1 MEQYVMENRILTN
14 ENSINI
20 GKFANIINKQH
31 IISYGEEGAANT
43 LESVSQIF
51 KSTQIQLF
59 DQSKN
64 NNVLLVG
71 KVQSGKTSNLEMFT
85 ALAFDNG
92 YNMVIIYGG
101 YDKSL
106 LKQTKDRFADIYGI
120 TTEPT
125 WENDDA
131 VIFSTDDRASLANLD
146 GEIVSGFI
154 SRKKPIILVS
164 MKRPDAMRKINKLL
178 KKLNKDIHAFVIDDE
193 GDQASLNTS
202 RDKQNDASATYKEI
216 CEIKNILNDPLYLSV
231 TATPQ
236 ANIFLNEYS
245 KLIPD
250 SIRLIS
256 PANGYCGAEVFHLEE
271 DKTEIINPDHT
282 KLDEGQLPE
291 SIKDAINYY
300 ILASAI
306 KRKINHKYNEY
317 SDMIIHSYR
326 NTDPHMNIYTCV
338 KGYIDSFK
346 DLILHNEPDLVL
358 RYKELEKCYQQYF
371 DNQICDK
378 YPITDLFSDINDIV
392 TKIYIILK
400 NAKGHDTQ
408 VNEKLRY
415 NKIYIGGDLLQRGIT
430 FKHLITTYFT
440 RWPNDGGNMDT
451 NLQRARWFGYRSPY
465 IKICKNFMT
474 EDICEE
480 FTNLAEIELDLWE
493 QFNFVQNGEFAI
505 DDILIKSNNTKQKPT
520 RSNVV
525 KYEKISFTNLWLKQ
539 RNCIFDK
546 KQIANNNSLIE
557 NLMNNINLKPTS
569 KGRRDNGTSAY
580 YGLISKDI
588 IVDLIKSTDAVFDI
602 NPFDKNSLI
611 KHLDEITEIPLIIM
625 AKDKDKPRERALYPN
640 SMRIKVLH
648 QGADSKD
655 KDKVIYEGDSSVII
669 DRNRINIQVHKI
681 MPVEKNAGP
690 AKPLPELIQYMFAF
704 YLPKQGIYFKKG

>member
-1 MEQYVMENRILTN
+1 MEQYVIKNRTLVE
-14 ENSINI
+14 ENSIKI
-20 GKFANIINKQH
+20 DRFAKLINQKH
-31 IISYGEEGAANT
+31 IESYGEEGAINT
-43 LESVSQIF
+43 LDSVSQIF
-51 KSTQIQLF
+51 KSTQLQLS
-59 DQSKN
+59 DPVKN

-120 TTEPT
+120 TTDPT

-131 VIFSTDDRASLANLD
+131 VIFSTDDRASLSNLD

-178 KKLNKDIHAFVIDDE
+178 KKLNTDIRAFVIDDE

-216 CEIKNILNDPLYLSV
+216 CEIKTILNDPLYLSV

-236 ANIFLNEYS
+236 ANIFLNDYS
-245 KLIPD
+245 ELRPD

-256 PANGYCGAEVFHLEE
+256 PANGYCGAETFHLEE
-271 DKTEIINPDHT
+271 DKTEIMTPDHT

-300 ILASAI
+300 ILASAV
-306 KRKINHKYNEY
+306 KRKVNHKYNEY
-317 SDMIIHSYR
+317 SDMVIHSYR
-326 NTDPHMNIYTCV
+326 NTDPHKTIYTCV
-338 KGYIDSFK
+338 RGYIDAFK
-346 DLILHNEPDLVL
+346 DLILHKEPDLTL
-358 RYKELEKCYQQYF
+358 KYKELEKCYKQYF
-371 DNQICDK
+371 DIEIRDK
-378 YPITDLFSDINDIV
+378 YPITELFNDINDIV
-392 TKIYIILK
+392 NKIYIILK

-408 VNEKLRY
+408 VNENLRY

-474 EDICEE
+474 ADICEE

-493 QFNFVQNGEFAI
+493 QFNFVQNGELAI
-505 DDILIKSNNTKQKPT
+505 DDILLQSNNTKQKPT

-525 KYEKISFTNLWLKQ
+525 KFEKISFTSLWLKQ

-546 KQIANNNSLIE
+546 KQIENNNSLIE
-557 NLMNNINLKPTS
+557 NLFNNITLKPTS
-569 KGRRDNGTSAY
+569 KGRRDNETSAY
-580 YGLISKDI
+580 YDVISKDI
-588 IVDLIKSTDAVFDI
+588 IVDLIKKTDAIFDI
-602 NPFDKNSLI
+602 PPFEKNPLI
-611 KHLDEITEIPLIIM
+611 KYLDGIDEIPLIVI
-625 AKDKDKPRERALYPN
+625 AKEKDKPRERTLYPN
-640 SMRIKVLH
+640 SMKIKVLH

-669 DRNRINIQVHKI
+669 DRSKVNIQVHKI
-681 MPVEKNAGP
+681 MPVEKNAGSIN
-690 AKPLPELIQYMFAF
+690 KLEELTQYMFAF
-704 YLPKQGIYFKKG
+704 YLPKQGVYFKKG